1 MENQSEK
8 RIKYISIDQGQV
20 YFYVVFQIF
29 LKSLGI
35 SWQKIVPQQNG
46 VENQN
51 NRAIMEIAQYML
63 HSKQMKLNF

>member
-63 HSKQMKLNF
+63 HSKQIKLNF